1 MADLLIRLFREQRQA
16 FTGLQ
21 QEELIEGIAG
31 SGVTQIG
38 TATKPQAQVEERYV
52 REKKAGLA

>member
-1 MADLLIRLFREQRQA
+1 LLIRLFREQRQA

-31 SGVTQIG
+31 SGVAQLG